1 MMPNLEKTRKSIAGC
16 VTQPIVRCLA
26 KTPLTPNV
34 LTWVGFL
41 LTVGAAVLIVTEHLI
56 AAGATVV
63 VAGLFDMLDG
73 ALARTTGQTSKFG
86 AILDSTLDRMSEAV
100 LMLGLL
106 AMFTWNGQTWE
117 SFLAG
122 VALLGSFMVSYIRA
136 RVEGMGIECK
146 AGFFTR
152 PERVIILVL
161 GLLLSGVQYALV
173 IALALIAFL
182 SLVSAGERLVYAH
195 RRTKE

>member
-1 MMPNLEKTRKSIAGC
+1 MMLNLEKTRRSIAGC
-16 VTQPIVRCLA
+16 VTQPIVRLLA
-26 KTPLTPNV
+26 KTPLTPNA

-41 LTVGAAVLIVTEHLI
+41 LTVGAAVLIVTEHLV
-56 AAGATVV
+56 AAGATVI

-106 AMFTWNGQTWE
+106 AMFAWNGQTWE

-182 SLVSAGERLVYAH
+182 SLVSAGERLVYAR

>member
-1 MMPNLEKTRKSIAGC
+1 MPNLEKTRKSIAGY
-16 VTQPIVRCLA
+16 VTQPIVRILA
-26 KTPLTPNV
+26 KTPLTPNA
-34 LTWVGFL
+34 LTWAGFL
-41 LTVGAAVLIVTEHLI
+41 LTVGAAVLIVTGHLI
-56 AAGATVV
+56 AAGATVI

-73 ALARTTGQTSKFG
+73 ALARTTGQASKFG

-106 AMFTWNGQTWE
+106 AMFARNGQAWE

-122 VALLGSFMVSYIRA
+122 VTLLGSFMVSYIRA
-136 RVEGMGIECK
+136 RMEGMGIECR

-161 GLLLSGVQYALV
+161 GLLLSGVPYALV

-182 SLVSAGERLVYAH
+182 SLISAGERLVYAR